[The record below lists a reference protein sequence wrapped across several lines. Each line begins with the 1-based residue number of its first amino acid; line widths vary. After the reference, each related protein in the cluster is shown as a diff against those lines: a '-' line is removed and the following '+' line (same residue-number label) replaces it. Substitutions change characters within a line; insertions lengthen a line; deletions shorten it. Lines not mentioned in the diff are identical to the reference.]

1 MEASAP
7 PLTVRGF
14 ESSLISRL
22 CICSGVLGE
31 GGCINASGGREAAA
45 TAEVQNPEARLL
57 RRAMPIRAT
66 VDVGVCIAKVCR

>member
-1 MEASAP
+1 M
-7 PLTVRGF
+7 
-14 ESSLISRL
+14 
-22 CICSGVLGE
+22 GE